1 MQYKIKISEA
11 ISRGKVIE
19 LSLKFDELYVPLNNL
34 ISSYMELVSSIK
46 KGKMLI
52 AFLSERELKEIPLLE
67 KELLTIYNN
76 SHDDINEEV
85 DIIDIDQL
93 TNAVLT
99 FYLDNF
105 IEHFKS
111 KINEEIT
118 RTLSPMESD
127 LKVNLILNE
136 ESYKNFVYEEAKSLL
151 LEKIIDAETTKFI
164 DRKVV
169 LRTVIQEYFTIRGI
183 TFMAKGK
190 LINSPWVQVW

>member
-1 MQYKIKISEA
+1 M
-11 ISRGKVIE
+11 
-19 LSLKFDELYVPLNNL
+19 SLKFDELYVPLNNL
-34 ISSYMELVSSIK
+34 ISSYLELVSSIK
-46 KGKMLI
+46 KGKRLI
-52 AFLSERELKEIPLLE
+52 ALLSEGELKEIPLLE

-85 DIIDIDQL
+85 DIIEIDQL

-105 IEHFKS
+105 IEHFKF
-111 KINEEIT
+111 KINDEIT

-136 ESYKNFVYEEAKSLL
+136 ESYKNFVYEEVKSLL
-151 LEKIIDAETTKFI
+151 LEKIIEAETTKFI
-164 DRKVV
+164 ERKVV

-190 LINSPWVQVW
+190 LINAPWVQVW